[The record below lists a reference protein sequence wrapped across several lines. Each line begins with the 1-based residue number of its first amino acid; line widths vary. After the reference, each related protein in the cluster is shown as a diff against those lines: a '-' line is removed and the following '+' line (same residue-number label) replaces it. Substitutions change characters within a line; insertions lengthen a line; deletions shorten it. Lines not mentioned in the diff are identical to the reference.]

1 MNKELTMI
9 RKKYLLKLID
19 CLNLQIIEQDLKIQE
34 IEKKLKLKK

>member
-1 MNKELTMI
+1 MI

-34 IEKKLKLKK
+34 IEKKIKLKK